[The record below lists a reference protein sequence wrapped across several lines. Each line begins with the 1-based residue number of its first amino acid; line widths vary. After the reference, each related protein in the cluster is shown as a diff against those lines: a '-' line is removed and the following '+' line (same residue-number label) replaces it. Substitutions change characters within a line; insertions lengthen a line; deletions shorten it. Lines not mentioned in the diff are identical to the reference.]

1 MKILKKNVY
10 CFIFYDLSSLVIIK
24 QSKPNFKIDFN
35 LNVYLNIDIFI

>member
-1 MKILKKNVY
+1 MKILTKNVY

-24 QSKPNFKIDFN
+24 QSKANFKIDFN